1 MYILKS
7 SLWLKCESRLK
18 RGKKGFK
25 EVIQTLT
32 TFQVRD
38 NVSPDK
44 RGGFENARRD
54 LRELEDEMHGT
65 QRVGNSEEEDALKDE
80 PQALGLQDLRL
91 TRRIVVSGPIHQV
104 WE

>member
-1 MYILKS
+1 M
-7 SLWLKCESRLK
+7 
-18 RGKKGFK
+18 
-25 EVIQTLT
+25 
-32 TFQVRD
+32 RD

-80 PQALGLQDLRL
+80 P
-91 TRRIVVSGPIHQV
+91 
-104 WE
+104 